1 MSSRNLLLLL
11 LLITVAVRL
20 PIMFGVK
27 RTGWDERAYAVFAQ
41 TLDERGITGIRQWMR
56 DYKTNESLQKSPL
69 FLRVG
74 FIVPAMIAC
83 KTLGGFNADN
93 VAWLSFV
100 SGVALVVLGA
110 HFAEKLAGNKLAMLC
125 GILLI
130 TSPLAAGLSR
140 RGTQDVFTA
149 VVFLA
154 CLYFF
159 HKSWQPRGLLT
170 PVALG
175 VCLCIAL
182 LTKESALLLYPMMA
196 LASAYYYR
204 VMDLRLSGWALI
216 GLVAAPLTYLLIE
229 IAICGDLASFIGT
242 YRTYASLQQ
251 TLDYTVHY
259 EKGPWFHY
267 LLDLLAI
274 APLAFVG
281 AVAGLSVPQ
290 TDEPARHGRNLALIY
305 LAGGIL
311 LFGQVPIL
319 NVRLVLFLDT
329 FLRLG
334 SAIGVAWSAGR
345 FAARWARGVT
355 VVVLGLILISDSFQF
370 YQIFVRGNVYSPT
383 TFLLLRAEGFYD
395 TGSITR

>member
-1 MSSRNLLLLL
+1 MLLKNWLLVL

-20 PIMFGVK
+20 PIMFGVN

-41 TLDERGITGIRQWMR
+41 TLDERGISGIRQWMH

-74 FIVPAMIAC
+74 FIVPAMVAC
-83 KTLGGFNADN
+83 KILGGFTPDN

-110 HFAEKLAGNKLAMLC
+110 HFAEKLAGHKLAMLC

-130 TSPLAAGLSR
+130 ASPLAAGLSR

-149 VVFLA
+149 LVFVA

-159 HKSWQPRGLLT
+159 HKSWSPRGLLA
-170 PVALG
+170 PIALG
-175 VCLCIAL
+175 ACLCLAL

-196 LASAYYYR
+196 VAAAYYYR
-204 VMDLRLSGWALI
+204 AMALRLSRWAFVA
-216 GLVAAPLTYLLIE
+216 LVAAPLIYLLIE
-229 IAICGDLASFIGT
+229 IAICGDVTGFVDT

-274 APLAFVG
+274 APIAFVG
-281 AVAGLSVPQ
+281 AVAGLSVPL

-311 LFGQVPIL
+311 LFGQLPIL
-319 NVRLVLFLDT
+319 NVRLVLFLDS

-334 SAIGVAWSAGR
+334 SAIGVAYVAGR
-345 FAARWARGVT
+345 FDLKWARRIT
-355 VVVLGLILISDSFQF
+355 LLALGLILISDSFQF
-370 YQIFVRGNVYSPT
+370 YQIFVSGNVYSPT
-383 TFLLLRAEGFYD
+383 TFLILRAEGFYD
-395 TGSITR
+395 SPR